1 MSSTQS
7 ASGIIYGAMTDISGN
22 ERLSEQM
29 IKDFNAL
36 ASKNIAVAYF
46 THHWK
51 NKVEP
56 FPQSMCDAAHNQGAV
71 PYIRMNAYEAKTTR
85 VTCASINSGQ
95 HDSEI
100 EAYAQAAK
108 AWNNGGFIFAE
119 IGTEVNGSF
128 LAFSKEG
135 SAAYKQMARKVIE
148 LFRAQ
153 GATNVHFCF
162 HGDFNDP
169 SSNPGD
175 WYPGDDL
182 FDFIGSSFYGQSSG
196 KGCIGSLEQKHDGKT
211 YYDIWST
218 TGSKPLAILEWGLG
232 TEPDTTNTLTGIP
245 TKYSRI
251 GMMLYWNEKG
261 DYDRRIN
268 KSPVNLQAFQK
279 GIANPA
285 YLDKVP
291 SA

>member
-7 ASGIIYGAMTDISGN
+7 ASGIIYGAMTDTTGD
-22 ERLSEQM
+22 EQLTEQM
-29 IKDFNAL
+29 IKKFNAL
-36 ASKNIAVAYF
+36 AKKNIAVAYF

-51 NKVEP
+51 HKVEP
-56 FPQSMCDAAHNQGAV
+56 FPKSMCDFAKNQSAV
-71 PYIRMNAYEAKTTR
+71 PYIRMNAYEASSTDI
-85 VTCASINSGQ
+85 TCKSINSGQ
-95 HDSEI
+95 HDNDLI
-100 EAYAQAAK
+100 QYAKDAK
-108 AWNNGGFIFAE
+108 AWDGLIYAE
-119 IGTEVNGSF
+119 IGTEVNGGNK
-128 LAFSKEG
+128 LAFSEEG
-135 SAAYKQMARKVIE
+135 STAYKQMARKVIE
-148 LFRAQ
+148 LFKAQ

-162 HGDFNDP
+162 HGDFNNP
-169 SSNPGD
+169 RTNPGD

-182 FDFIGSSFYGQSSG
+182 FDWIGTTMYGQENK
-196 KGCIGSLEQKHDGKT
+196 KGCIGSLEQTYNGKT
-211 YYDIWST
+211 YYDIWSA

-245 TKYSRI
+245 AKYPRI

-268 KSPVNLQAFQK
+268 KSTKNLKAFRK
-279 GIANPA
+279 GIANPV